1 MKTIADYQPHELI
14 ATGIDALRYHPNP
27 ALDAQLVLVAQVAY
41 DMRSQGIK
49 VSGAATEWVEQA
61 LDAHR
66 EQ

>member
-41 DMRSQGIK
+41 DMAEQGIRG
-49 VSGAATEWVEQA
+49 GAAIAWVGRA
-61 LDAHR
+61 LAAHG
-66 EQ
+66 EA

>member
-1 MKTIADYQPHELI
+1 MKTIADYQPHGLI
-14 ATGIDALRYHPNP
+14 ATGIDALSIRPNP
-27 ALDAQLVLVAQVAY
+27 AFDAQLVLVAQVAY